1 MYGSSEEMKDNIKTT
16 LIVIISLIAL
26 AFVLFFAV
34 KLMDSNKNDNENT
47 LDNQSIKVID
57 GDTFELNGET
67 IRLLCVDTPEEGKK
81 GYQEAT
87 DYLSSLIL
95 NREVILRDGLSYN
108 SMDKD
113 VYNRSLRFVYID
125 VNSNQLFVNKN
136 IVYNGYGKLYSYNGT
151 NCSLLG

>member
-1 MYGSSEEMKDNIKTT
+1 MAVVKKTNISTII
-16 LIVIISLIAL
+16 IVIISLIVL
-26 AFVLFFAV
+26 AILLFFAV
-34 KLMDSNKNDNENT
+34 KLLNNNEQIGSSNQVMN
-47 LDNQSIKVID
+47 IID

-136 IVYNGYGKLYSYNGT
+136 IVDNGYGKLYSYNGT

>member
-1 MYGSSEEMKDNIKTT
+1 MIKEKKEGLKTT

-67 IRLLCVDTPEEGKK
+67 IRLLCVDTPEQGKA

-136 IVYNGYGKLYSYNGT
+136 IVDNGYGKLYSYNGT

>member
-1 MYGSSEEMKDNIKTT
+1 MAVVKKTNISTII
-16 LIVIISLIAL
+16 IVIISLIVL
-26 AFVLFFAV
+26 AILLFFAV
-34 KLMDSNKNDNENT
+34 KLLNNNEQIGSSNQVMN
-47 LDNQSIKVID
+47 IID

-67 IRLLCVDTPEEGKK
+67 IRLLCVDTPEKGKK

-136 IVYNGYGKLYSYNGT
+136 IVDNGYGKLYSYNGT

>member
-1 MYGSSEEMKDNIKTT
+1 MAVVKKTNISTII
-16 LIVIISLIAL
+16 IVIISLIVL
-26 AFVLFFAV
+26 AILLFFAV
-34 KLMDSNKNDNENT
+34 KLMDSNNNEEEVSND
-47 LDNQSIKVID
+47 QVIRVID

-67 IRLLCVDTPEEGKK
+67 IRLLCVDTPEKGKK

-136 IVYNGYGKLYSYNGT
+136 IVDNGYGKLYSYNGT

>member
-1 MYGSSEEMKDNIKTT
+1 MKDNIKTT

-34 KLMDSNKNDNENT
+34 KLMDSNNNEEEVSND
-47 LDNQSIKVID
+47 QVIRVID

-67 IRLLCVDTPEEGKK
+67 IRLLCVDTPEQGKA

>member
-1 MYGSSEEMKDNIKTT
+1 MKDNIKTT

-34 KLMDSNKNDNENT
+34 KLMDSNNNEEEVSND
-47 LDNQSIKVID
+47 QVIRVID

-136 IVYNGYGKLYSYNGT
+136 IVDNGYGKLYSYNGT

>member
-1 MYGSSEEMKDNIKTT
+1 MKDNIKTT

-34 KLMDSNKNDNENT
+34 KLMDSNNNEEEVSND
-47 LDNQSIKVID
+47 QVIRVID

>member
-1 MYGSSEEMKDNIKTT
+1 MAVVKKTNISTII
-16 LIVIISLIAL
+16 IVIISLIVL
-26 AFVLFFAV
+26 AILLFFAV
-34 KLMDSNKNDNENT
+34 KLMDSNNNEEEVSND
-47 LDNQSIKVID
+47 QVIRVID

-67 IRLLCVDTPEEGKK
+67 IRLLCVDTPEQGKA

-136 IVYNGYGKLYSYNGT
+136 IVDNGYGKLYSYNGT

>member
-1 MYGSSEEMKDNIKTT
+1 MKDNIKTT

-34 KLMDSNKNDNENT
+34 KLMDSNNNEEEVSND
-47 LDNQSIKVID
+47 QVIRVID

-67 IRLLCVDTPEEGKK
+67 IRLLCVDTPEQGKA

-136 IVYNGYGKLYSYNGT
+136 IVDNGYGKLYSYNGT